1 MFTEISVNDINDFRL
16 GHASNK
22 EAGTGVTVIYFPD
35 GATAGCDISG
45 GGPASRETPLTMPM
59 TADNPINAIV
69 LSGGSAY
76 GLAASDGVMTCL
88 EEHGIGYNTGVS
100 LVPLVCQ
107 SCIFDLGYGS
117 SKVRP
122 DSTMGYEACIKALMK
137 AGVVNT
143 DASTAANSDS
153 NDPVQGCIGAGTG
166 ATVGKLLGMDHCMKS
181 GIGSYAVQVGD
192 LKVGALVAVN
202 AVGDVYDF
210 ETGRKVAGLRADDGK
225 TFLDSERVL
234 MQQLDAPQEKF
245 VGNTTLGILFTNA
258 KLDKA
263 RLCKA
268 AGMAHDGYA
277 RAIRPVHTSMDG
289 DSIYAVSLGDVPAD
303 LDAVGVIGARV
314 MAKAIVRA
322 VEAADS
328 AYGFPAARDM

>member
-1 MFTEISVNDINDFRL
+1 MKEIPITSFDNLQIGQAENT
-16 GHASNK
+16 A
-22 EAGTGVTVIYFPD
+22 AGTGCTVVLLGKD
-35 GATAGCDISG
+35 GAPAGLDVRG
-45 GGPASRETPLTMPM
+45 GGPASRESELLKPL
-59 TADNPINAIV
+59 AAAQVIHAIV
-69 LSGGSAY
+69 LAGGSAF
-76 GLAASDGVMTCL
+76 GLDAAGGVMRYL
-88 EEHGIGYNTGVS
+88 EERGIGFDVGVTK
-100 LVPLVCQ
+100 VPLVCQ
-107 SCIFDLGYGS
+107 SDLFDLT
-117 SKVRP
+117 VADARTRP
-122 DSTMGYEACIKALMK
+122 DAAMAYAACVKAEI
-137 AGVVNT
+137 GNYR
-143 DASTAANSDS
+143 DGNH
-153 NDPVQGCIGAGTG
+153 GAGTG

-202 AVGDVYDF
+202 AVGDVYAF

-225 TFLDSERVL
+225 TSLDSERVL

-245 VGNTTLGILFTNA
+245 VVNTTLGILFTNA

>member
-1 MFTEISVNDINDFRL
+1 MR
-16 GHASNK
+16 
-22 EAGTGVTVIYFPD
+22 Y
-35 GATAGCDISG
+35 
-45 GGPASRETPLTMPM
+45 
-59 TADNPINAIV
+59 
-69 LSGGSAY
+69 
-76 GLAASDGVMTCL
+76 L
-88 EEHGIGYNTGVS
+88 EEHDIGFDVGVTK
-100 LVPLVCQ
+100 VPLVCQ
-107 SCIFDLGYGS
+107 SDLFDLT
-117 SKVRP
+117 VADARARP
-122 DSTMGYEACIKALMK
+122 DGAMAYAAC
-137 AGVVNT
+137 VNAEIGNYR
-143 DASTAANSDS
+143 DGNH
-153 NDPVQGCIGAGTG
+153 GAGTG

-289 DSIYAVSLGDVPAD
+289 DSIYAVSLGGVPAD

>member
-1 MFTEISVNDINDFRL
+1 MKEIPITSFDNLQIGQAENT
-16 GHASNK
+16 A
-22 EAGTGVTVIYFPD
+22 AGTGCTVVLLGKD
-35 GATAGCDISG
+35 GAPAGLDVRG
-45 GGPASRETPLTMPM
+45 GGPASRESELLKPL
-59 TADNPINAIV
+59 AAAQVIHAIV
-69 LSGGSAY
+69 LAGGSAF
-76 GLAASDGVMTCL
+76 GLDAAGGVMRYL
-88 EEHGIGYNTGVS
+88 EEHDIGFDVGVTK
-100 LVPLVCQ
+100 VPLVCQ
-107 SCIFDLGYGS
+107 SDLFDLT
-117 SKVRP
+117 VADARTRP
-122 DSTMGYEACIKALMK
+122 DAAMAYAACVKAET
-137 AGVVNT
+137 GNYR
-143 DASTAANSDS
+143 DGNH
-153 NDPVQGCIGAGTG
+153 GAGTG

-289 DSIYAVSLGDVPAD
+289 DSIYAVSLGGVPAD